1 MLRLTR
7 TQVQPIGLDIGRD
20 AIKMLQLEVVGES
33 LAAVAGALKEFPTDA
48 KLQGGSRM
56 ALLPEMLRQMLRQN
70 PFVGREIAAALPR
83 EFLHIKNLRLPLMPA
98 EEMDSAVRFEARNV
112 FPFDTEDAQ
121 VQCLPAGEVRQG
133 NDVLQEV
140 IVLAARNQDIN
151 GFVEQLHACGVVIR
165 SLDVEACALFRSV
178 ERFTRRREDEQEV
191 HVLVDVGLGSTQVVI
206 GKGRE
211 ISFLKTID
219 IGGIQFQEA
228 ISRKLSISIEEAQA
242 LRRRLAETADAPADK
257 KDPVRQAVFDATR
270 SVMEQL
276 GRELSLCL
284 RYQSVTFRG
293 QRPTRLR
300 LMGGEGADT
309 HLQEI
314 LNSILTI
321 PIEAP
326 RPLYSIDSNKLK
338 SLQRQ
343 QAMGEW
349 ALVLGLALRQTSGR
363 FRPRDGRPRGTTP
376 MGDLGGF
383 SAGEPVGAGV
393 EVRANAAEAV
403 ADGVAAITAA
413 TGTNGPRNGGR
424 GAEAAG
430 APYRAAR
437 QEAPHA

>member
-1 MLRLTR
+1 MFRLTR

-33 LAAVAGALKEFPTDA
+33 SGGADKSVRATAGALKEFPQEA
-48 KLQGGSRM
+48 KLQSQSRM

-70 PFVGREIAAALPR
+70 PFVGRTIATALPR
-83 EFLHIKNLRLPLMPA
+83 EFLSVKNLRLPLMP
-98 EEMDSAVRFEARNV
+98 EEELESAVKFEARNI

-121 VQCLPAGEVRQG
+121 IRCLPAGEVRQG

-140 IVLAARNQDIN
+140 IVLAARNQDVN
-151 GFVEQLHACGVVIR
+151 GFVEQMHACGVVIS
-165 SLDVEACALFRSV
+165 SLDIEACALFRGV

-191 HVLVDVGLGSTQVVI
+191 HVLVDVGLASTQVVI
-206 GKGRE
+206 GKGRD
-211 ISFLKTID
+211 ISFLKQID
-219 IGGIQFQEA
+219 IGGMQFQEA

-242 LRRRLAETADAPADK
+242 LRRRLAETIDSPAEK

-326 RPLYSIDSNKLK
+326 RPLYSIDSSKLK

-349 ALVLGLALRQTSGR
+349 ALVLGLALRHTTGR
-363 FRPRDGRPRGTTP
+363 FRPRDGRPRGTSS
-376 MGDLGGF
+376 MGDVGAF
-383 SAGEPVGAGV
+383 SAGEPVGANAEIRASAADPVGGTGV
-393 EVRANAAEAV
+393 PPVSAFEKKKDHGQDARA
-403 ADGVAAITAA
+403 TK
-413 TGTNGPRNGGR
+413 
-424 GAEAAG
+424 
-430 APYRAAR
+430 